1 MTTNPSLSEKH
12 RRGIAYTAL
21 AALLFGVNGAVAAD
35 LLRAIP
41 AGNVAQLRSVL
52 AALVLGAIA
61 YRRRAVAT
69 GGRLLAL
76 VGFGLNL
83 AIVSLS
89 FLVAIDRLGV
99 GPGVTIQFSAPVMV
113 LAWIRLMNRR
123 RVPALAWVAA
133 LVALIGV
140 ALVSGAPH
148 FGRLD
153 PLGLLAA
160 GIAALSFATYI
171 ILSGFLGRHLPA
183 ITIAAYG
190 FAFSALF
197 LLAAFRVTLPPNEG
211 RVLAGVVWLVVLGTV
226 VPFLLEVAALR
237 LTDPGSV
244 GVVATLEPAIA
255 AAVAWWWLGQVLTPL
270 QVLGGVLVV
279 GAVALIERYSARP
292 PLGL

>member
-1 MTTNPSLSEKH
+1 MTTSSSLSEKH

-35 LLRAIP
+35 LLMAIP
-41 AGNVAQLRSVL
+41 AGTVAQIRSVL
-52 AALVLGAIA
+52 AALVLGLIA

-69 GGRLLAL
+69 NGRLLAL

-83 AIVSLS
+83 AVVSLS
-89 FLVAIDRLGV
+89 FLVAISRLGV
-99 GPGVTIQFSAPVMV
+99 GPGVTIQFSAPVLV
-113 LAWIRLMNRR
+113 LAWIRLVNKR

-140 ALVSGAPH
+140 ALVSGAPN

-153 PLGLLAA
+153 SVGLLAA

-171 ILSGFLGRHLPA
+171 ILSGFLGRWLPT

-190 FAFSALF
+190 FSFSALF
-197 LLAAFRVTLPPNEG
+197 LLAAFKVALPPTEP
-211 RVLAGVVWLVVLGTV
+211 RVLAGVVWLVILGTV

-237 LTDPGSV
+237 LTDPGTV

-255 AAVAWWWLGQVLTPL
+255 AAMAWWWLDQILTPL

-292 PLGL
+292 PLGI

>member
-1 MTTNPSLSEKH
+1 
-12 RRGIAYTAL
+12 
-21 AALLFGVNGAVAAD
+21 VNGAVAAD

-52 AALVLGAIA
+52 AALILGVIA

-83 AIVSLS
+83 AVVSSS
-89 FLVAIDRLGV
+89 FLVAISRLGV
-99 GPGVTIQFSAPVMV
+99 GPGVTIQFSAPVLV
-113 LAWIRLMNRR
+113 LAWIRLVNKRR
-123 RVPALAWVAA
+123 LPAVAWMAA

-140 ALVSGAPH
+140 ALVSGAPN

-160 GIAALSFATYI
+160 GIAAISFATYI
-171 ILSGFLGRHLPA
+171 ILSGSLGQRLPT

-190 FAFSALF
+190 FSFSALF
-197 LLAAFRVTLPPNEG
+197 LLAAFRVAWPPTEP
-211 RVLAGVVWLVVLGTV
+211 RVLGGLVWLVLLGTV
-226 VPFLLEVAALR
+226 APFLLEVAALS
-237 LTDPGSV
+237 LTDPGTV

-255 AAVAWWWLGQVLTPL
+255 AAVAWWWLDQVLTPL

-292 PLGL
+292 PLGI

>member
-1 MTTNPSLSEKH
+1 
-12 RRGIAYTAL
+12 
-21 AALLFGVNGAVAAD
+21 V
-35 LLRAIP
+35 
-41 AGNVAQLRSVL
+41 
-52 AALVLGAIA
+52 IA

-83 AIVSLS
+83 AVVSSS
-89 FLVAIDRLGV
+89 FLVAISRLGV
-99 GPGVTIQFSAPVMV
+99 GPGVTIQFSAPVLV
-113 LAWIRLMNRR
+113 LAWIRLVNKRR
-123 RVPALAWVAA
+123 LPAVAWMAA

-140 ALVSGAPH
+140 ALVSGAPN

-160 GIAALSFATYI
+160 GIAAISFATYI
-171 ILSGFLGRHLPA
+171 ILSGSLGQRLPT

-190 FAFSALF
+190 FSFSALF
-197 LLAAFRVTLPPNEG
+197 LLAAFRVAWPPTEP
-211 RVLAGVVWLVVLGTV
+211 RVLGGLVWLVLLGTV
-226 VPFLLEVAALR
+226 APFLLEVAALS
-237 LTDPGSV
+237 LTDPGTV

-255 AAVAWWWLGQVLTPL
+255 AAVAWWWLDQVLTPL

-292 PLGL
+292 PLGI

>member
-255 AAVAWWWLGQVLTPL
+255 AAAAWWWLGQVLTPL

>member
-1 MTTNPSLSEKH
+1 MTTNSSLSEKH
-12 RRGIAYTAL
+12 RRGVAYTAL

-52 AALVLGAIA
+52 AALVLGVIA
-61 YRRRAVAT
+61 YRRKAVAT

-83 AIVSLS
+83 AVVSLS

-99 GPGVTIQFSAPVMV
+99 GPGVTIQFSAPVLV
-113 LAWIRLMNRR
+113 LAWIRMVNKR

-171 ILSGFLGRHLPA
+171 ILSGFLGRQLPT

-197 LLAAFRVTLPPNEG
+197 LLAAFRVALPPTEG
-211 RVLAGVVWLVVLGTV
+211 RVLAGVVWLVLLGSV

-255 AAVAWWWLGQVLTPL
+255 AAVAWWWLGQILTPL

>member
-1 MTTNPSLSEKH
+1 MTTNSSLSEKH

-52 AALVLGAIA
+52 AALVLGVIA

-76 VGFGLNL
+76 VAFGLNL
-83 AIVSLS
+83 AVVSLS

-99 GPGVTIQFSAPVMV
+99 GPGVTIQFSAPVLV
-113 LAWIRLMNRR
+113 LAWIRMANKR

-148 FGRLD
+148 FGHLD

-171 ILSGFLGRHLPA
+171 ILSGFLGRQLPT

-197 LLAAFRVTLPPNEG
+197 LLAAFRVALPPTDG
-211 RVLAGVVWLVVLGTV
+211 RVLAGVVWLVLLGTV

-255 AAVAWWWLGQVLTPL
+255 AAVAWWWLGQTLTPL

>member
-1 MTTNPSLSEKH
+1 MTPNSSLSEKH

-41 AGNVAQLRSVL
+41 AGTVAQLRSVL
-52 AALVLGAIA
+52 AALVLGVIA

-83 AIVSLS
+83 AVVSLS

-99 GPGVTIQFSAPVMV
+99 GPGVTIQFSAPVLV
-113 LAWIRLMNRR
+113 LAWIRLVNKR
-123 RVPALAWVAA
+123 RVPALAWLAA

-140 ALVSGAPH
+140 AMVSGAPH

-171 ILSGFLGRHLPA
+171 ILSGFLGRQLPT

-197 LLAAFRVTLPPNEG
+197 LLAAFRVALPPTEG
-211 RVLAGVVWLVVLGTV
+211 RVLAAVVWLVLLGTV

-237 LTDPGSV
+237 LTDAGSV

-255 AAVAWWWLGQVLTPL
+255 AAVAWWWLGQILTSL

-279 GAVALIERYSARP
+279 GAVALIQRYSARP

>member
-1 MTTNPSLSEKH
+1 VTTNPSLSEKH

-255 AAVAWWWLGQVLTPL
+255 AAAAWWWLGQVLTPL